1 VAADG
6 ALPGC
11 QPRLFCPEKPMERVA
26 LAATFGRASRWPGAD
41 STAMADL
48 EIVSWAGG
56 WVNRVVAEGVMA
68 ACGPRRFCPSRWVT
82 REEFD
87 HVVDRIRR

>member
-1 VAADG
+1 
-6 ALPGC
+6 
-11 QPRLFCPEKPMERVA
+11 MERVA

-48 EIVSWAGG
+48 EIVSWAGAG
-56 WVNRVVAEGVMA
+56 STASCRGRDAGVRPTA
-68 ACGPRRFCPSRWVT
+68 FLSSRWVT

-87 HVVDRIRR
+87 QVVGRIRR